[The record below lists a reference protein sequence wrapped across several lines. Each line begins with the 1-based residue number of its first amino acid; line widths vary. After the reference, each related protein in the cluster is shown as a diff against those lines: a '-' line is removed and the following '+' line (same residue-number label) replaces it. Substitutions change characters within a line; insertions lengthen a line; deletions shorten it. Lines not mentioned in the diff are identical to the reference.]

1 MMHLPFFFCKPLS
14 ECEYI
19 FGITIT
25 VLKISQNNDNR
36 GRHLEFYLVL
46 PSLPR
51 SQFKFRFRFQF
62 RIPDSGFRI
71 LHTPLFKMAGKV
83 VVDEGDKIIEF
94 LTLILFHFLR
104 FGDIKIPI
112 EIENQYIVLI
122 LDETFRGVM
131 IF

>member
-1 MMHLPFFFCKPLS
+1 MTSCPAF
-14 ECEYI
+14 
-19 FGITIT
+19 
-25 VLKISQNNDNR
+25 QN
-36 GRHLEFYLVL
+36 G
-46 PSLPR
+46 
-51 SQFKFRFRFQF
+51 
-62 RIPDSGFRI
+62 
-71 LHTPLFKMAGKV
+71 GKV
-83 VVDEGDKIIEF
+83 VVGEEDEIIKF